1 MTFCE
6 KLLVLRTRQKMTQTD
21 LANALGVTR
30 QTVYKWE
37 SGQSYPEAMT
47 LWQMRLLFDI
57 SLDILL
63 DPEANLPKEE
73 ETTIP
78 VSQETE
84 ETPALTPTQEEEEK
98 DTLKPQREGD
108 NTEEKKKGFFSR
120 FFGR

>member
-6 KLLVLRTRQKMTQTD
+6 KLLVLRTRQNMTQTD

-63 DPEANLPKEE
+63 DPEASLPKEE
-73 ETTIP
+73 ETTMP
-78 VSQETE
+78 VSQEIE
-84 ETPALTPTQEEEEK
+84 ETPILTPTQEEEEK
-98 DTLKPQREGD
+98 DTLKPQKEGG

>member
-6 KLLVLRTRQKMTQTD
+6 KLLVLRTRQNMTQTD
-21 LANALGVTR
+21 LANSLGVTR

-73 ETTIP
+73 ETTMP
-78 VSQETE
+78 VSQETG
-84 ETPALTPTQEEEEK
+84 ETPILTPTQEEEEK
-98 DTLKPQREGD
+98 DTLKPQKEGG

>member
-21 LANALGVTR
+21 LANSLGVTR

-73 ETTIP
+73 ETTMP
-78 VSQETE
+78 VSQETG
-84 ETPALTPTQEEEEK
+84 ETPILTPTQEEEEK
-98 DTLKPQREGD
+98 DTLKPQKEGG